1 MSEILKIIEK
11 GDAMV
16 LTGRT
21 QAAEMLLA
29 DPSLIK
35 ELAGALDSSEVG
47 IKSRA
52 LEAMRIA
59 CETDPEIILPIKFAI
74 LDCFEKATSWQAL
87 QNLCI
92 LLPLLGLSPEEMESQ
107 MPKLFGLLESKSR
120 ITIVGAMQCLTEFAL
135 AHRPFKVFV
144 APEIWKLTE
153 SGAPSAHAR
162 GKKLMKLLEAL

>member
-1 MSEILKIIEK
+1 MSEILDLIND

-21 QAAEMLLA
+21 EAAEMLLSQP
-29 DPSLIK
+29 DLIK
-35 ELAGALDSSEVG
+35 ELATALDSPHVG
-47 IKSRA
+47 LKSRA

-59 CETDPEIILPIKFAI
+59 CESNPEIILPIKFAL
-74 LDCFEKATSWQAL
+74 LDCFEAATSWQAV

-92 LLPLLGLSPEEMESQ
+92 LLPFLGLTPEEMESQ

-120 ITIVGAMQCLTEFAL
+120 ITIVSAMQCLTEFAL
-135 AHRPFKVFV
+135 AHRPFKAFV
-144 APEIWKLTE
+144 APEIWKLTQ
-153 SGAPSAHAR
+153 SGAASAQAR